1 MADYHGGS
9 SPRVDLTKRQ
19 GGTPPPVVP
28 PSSPFTPPPAAPPA
42 APAHQTAPP
51 AAPVSGRSGGRQ
63 VASSRPGSKKV
74 GLIVAAVVVGVLA
87 VGGGAIV
94 LGNGSEPDERETA
107 ASPATQEEQSAA
119 DDPVSTENADDPTEA
134 PPTSSPTPT
143 ADLSGNP
150 IVDGWFVLVSSAL
163 KGSAEVDALS
173 GVAANNG
180 GQVVDTDSYQT
191 GFASDGRS
199 GTLDEQ
205 AAVAPDYWPG
215 ANAVAAVIGPFADR
229 SAAEEEC
236 RQRDAPLGSCIR
248 QFRAIT
254 TPSS

>member
-1 MADYHGGS
+1 MADDHWGS

-19 GGTPPPVVP
+19 GATPPPVVP
-28 PSSPFTPPPAAPPA
+28 PSRPLTPPPPAAPT
-42 APAHQTAPP
+42 HQTAPP

-63 VASSRPGSKKV
+63 VASSGPGSKKL
-74 GLIVAAVVVGVLA
+74 GLIVAAVVVGVLV
-87 VGGGAIV
+87 VGGGAII
-94 LGNGSEPDERETA
+94 LGNGSEPDEREAA
-107 ASPATQEEQSAA
+107 ASPATQDEQSAA
-119 DDPVSTENADDPTEA
+119 ADPVSTEYADDPTEA
-134 PPTSSPTPT
+134 PPTSSTTPT

-163 KGSAEVDALS
+163 KGSAEVDALP
-173 GVAANNG
+173 GVASGNG

-191 GFASDGRS
+191 GFASDGRG

-215 ANAVAAVIGPFADR
+215 ANAVAAVIGPFPDR
-229 SAAEEEC
+229 SAAEEQC
-236 RQRDAPLGSCIR
+236 RQRDAPLGSCVR
-248 QFRAIT
+248 QFRPIT